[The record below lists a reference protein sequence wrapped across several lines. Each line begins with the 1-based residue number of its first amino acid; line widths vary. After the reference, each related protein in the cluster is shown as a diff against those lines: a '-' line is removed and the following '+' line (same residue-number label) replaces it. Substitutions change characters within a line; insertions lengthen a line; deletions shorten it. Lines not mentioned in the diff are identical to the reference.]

1 MCGNQPSRDNRR
13 LAPVMRLINPLLR
26 HGGILAHLLWV
37 ALLASVAPMIIA
49 ASPAATPV
57 ALGGILAGMIPGIAG
72 LFLAHRRASRLGRLV
87 LALLWVSLAAS
98 VAAASGGLFGPAAL
112 AFLLPVASAASYA
125 DRKTVIESAAL
136 AGLTAL
142 FAGGLQF
149 AGLLVAPPG
158 ALTVFAPGFLAA
170 ATFIAVS
177 FSLSAARG
185 MRSRRQFRALAAKH
199 RLRSRAFDVAPVALV
214 AEKDGEI
221 IATSRSL
228 RSMMP
233 GMPPQM
239 AGVPVSDLAFDAQD
253 AVAFSVPADETP
265 VLVRIRGIKGH
276 SEAVQLFRSPEGVIA
291 MVHADAFEASDQPAN
306 DELVQQRDAALAET
320 HAKSEF
326 LASVSHEIR
335 TPLNAI
341 IGFSDAMKSRL
352 FGPVPAKYAEY
363 AELIHESGRHLL
375 ELIGDVLDLSK
386 IEADSYALSR
396 ENFDATDVVELCTRM
411 LSQRAEQAGVQIAL
425 DMAAPIP
432 VNADRK
438 ALRQIL
444 LNLLSNAIKFT
455 PKDGV
460 IVVMAKTQGDDLML
474 AVGDSGPGIAPAE
487 LDRLG
492 QRYMQ
497 ASTADQSDERGSGLG
512 LSLVKALTAMHG
524 GEMTLESTLG
534 EGTTVSVRMPVIRA
548 GNESAPKESDPL
560 EVHSRIQRAQA
571 ASQSLASSSG

>member
-1 MCGNQPSRDNRR
+1 
-13 LAPVMRLINPLLR
+13 MRLINPLLR

-37 ALLASVAPMIIA
+37 ALLAGVAPMIIA
-49 ASPAATPV
+49 ASPAAMPI
-57 ALGGILAGMIPGIAG
+57 ALGGVGAAMIPGLAG
-72 LFLAHRRASRLGRLV
+72 LFLARRQTPAFGRLV

-98 VAAASGGLFGPAAL
+98 IAAASGGLFGPAAL

-125 DRKTVIESAAL
+125 DRRTVIESSAL

-149 AGLLVAPPG
+149 TGLLVAPPG
-158 ALTVFAPGFLAA
+158 ALMVFAPGFLAA
-170 ATFIAVS
+170 ATFIAVG

-185 MRSRRQFRALAAKH
+185 MRSRRQLRALATKH
-199 RLRSRAFDVAPVALV
+199 RLRSRAFDTAPVALA
-214 AEKDGEI
+214 AEKDGKI
-221 IATSRSL
+221 MACSRAM

-233 GMPPQM
+233 GMPPQL
-239 AGVPVSDLAFDAQD
+239 AGVPVSDLAFDAD
-253 AVAFSVPADETP
+253 DTIAFSVPADETP
-265 VLVRIRGIKGH
+265 VTARIRGARGR
-276 SEAVQLFRSPEGVIA
+276 SEDVQLFRSTNGVIA
-291 MVHADAFEASDQPAN
+291 MVSVDAIAGTGQPAN

-363 AELIHESGRHLL
+363 AELIHESGRHLM

-386 IEADSYALSR
+386 IEADSYSLSR

-411 LSQRAEQAGVQIAL
+411 LSQRAEQAGVQIEL
-425 DMAAPIP
+425 DAVGPIP
-432 VNADRK
+432 VHADRK

-460 IVVMAKTQGDDLML
+460 IVVMAKAQSDQLML
-474 AVGDSGPGIAPAE
+474 AVGDSGPGIAPVE
-487 LDRLG
+487 LARLG

-512 LSLVKALTAMHG
+512 LSLVKALTVMHG
-524 GEMTLESTLG
+524 GEMTLESKLG
-534 EGTTVSVRMPVIRA
+534 EGTTVSVKMPVLRPGEA
-548 GNESAPKESDPL
+548 CAPKENDAL
-560 EVHSRIQRAQA
+560 EVHSRIQRAQE
-571 ASQSLASSSG
+571 ASQSLASSTA

>member
-1 MCGNQPSRDNRR
+1 
-13 LAPVMRLINPLLR
+13 MRLINPLLR

-49 ASPAATPV
+49 ASSAATPV
-57 ALGGILAGMIPGIAG
+57 ALGGVFACMIPGIAG
-72 LFLAHRRASRLGRLV
+72 LFLARRQASRFGRLV

-98 VAAASGGLFGPAAL
+98 IAAASGGLFGPAAL

-125 DRKTVIESAAL
+125 DRRTVTESAAL
-136 AGLTAL
+136 AGFTAL

-149 AGLLVAPPG
+149 TGLLVTPPG
-158 ALTVFAPGFLAA
+158 ALMVFAPGFLAA
-170 ATFIAVS
+170 ATFIAVG
-177 FSLSAARG
+177 FTLSAARG
-185 MRSRRQFRALAAKH
+185 MRSRRQLRALASKH
-199 RLRSRAFDVAPVALV
+199 RLRSRAFESAPVALV
-214 AEKDGEI
+214 AERNGEI
-221 IATSRSL
+221 IACSRAM
-228 RSMMP
+228 RAMMP
-233 GMPPQM
+233 GMPPKM
-239 AGVPVSDLAFDAQD
+239 AGVPVSDLAFDPDD

-265 VLVRIRGIKGH
+265 VRAEVRGSKGR
-276 SEAVQLFRSPEGVIA
+276 SEAVQLFRSSDGVLA
-291 MVHADAFEASDQPAN
+291 MVPAESVDASGHFAN

-363 AELIHESGRHLL
+363 SELIHQSGLHLL

-386 IEADSYALSR
+386 IEADSYSLSR

-411 LSQRAEQAGVQIAL
+411 LSQRAEQASVQIEL
-425 DMAAPIP
+425 DISGPIP

-460 IVVMAKTQGDDLML
+460 IVVMAKIQGEDLLL

-524 GEMTLESTLG
+524 GEMTIKSTLG
-534 EGTTVSVRMPVIRA
+534 EGTTVSVRMPVIRL
-548 GNESAPKESDPL
+548 GEESGPTESDPL
-560 EVHSRIQRAQA
+560 EVHSRIQRAQQ
-571 ASQSLASSSG
+571 ASQSLASSSA

>member
-1 MCGNQPSRDNRR
+1 MCGNKPSRDNRR
-13 LAPVMRLINPLLR
+13 LTPVMRLINPLLR

-72 LFLAHRRASRLGRLV
+72 LFLARRRASRFGRLV

-112 AFLLPVASAASYA
+112 AFLLPVASATSYA
-125 DRKTVIESAAL
+125 DRRTVIESAAL

-142 FAGGLQF
+142 FAGSLQF
-149 AGLLVAPPG
+149 TGLLVAPPG

-185 MRSRRQFRALAAKH
+185 MRSRGQFRALAAKH
-199 RLRSRAFDVAPVALV
+199 RLRSRAFEGAPVALV

-228 RSMMP
+228 RAMMP

-253 AVAFSVPADETP
+253 AIAFSVPAVETP
-265 VLVRIRGIKGH
+265 VLARIRGTKGQ

-291 MVHADAFEASDQPAN
+291 MVHADAFEVSAQPAN

-341 IGFSDAMKSRL
+341 IGFSDAMRSRL

-411 LSQRAEQAGVQIAL
+411 LSQRAEQAGVQIEL

-455 PKDGV
+455 PKGGV

-548 GNESAPKESDPL
+548 GNQSGPKESDPL